1 MKKLTEP
8 TLRDLGHFSAAC
20 LLAVTLSACG
30 GGTSTGTADGD
41 SGGGNDTDSQGL
53 LGGNTDENTDSDGD
67 GLFDSEEA
75 LLGTDPFLTDT
86 DGDGITDD
94 AEDTDGDG
102 VSNLTEI
109 LQNTDPNVAD
119 NTDTT
124 DTTTNPDDQTASND
138 PCGDFN
144 SDTPEW
150 GDNCWLQNSGTYAT
164 SSYSKGVQRILWCQ
178 GFDNG
183 QDINQFADGIFGPNT
198 AQAVRDFQTAN
209 SIRVDGIVG
218 PETWG
223 TLFSKLS
230 LISSEANYD
239 VHSIDGPNCQ
249 STTAQFYQLA
259 DGIELQGWKMAEF
272 PGSTTLVDFGANP

>member
-1 MKKLTEP
+1 MKTP
-8 TLRDLGHFSAAC
+8 QPSLRQLGHFSAAC

-30 GGTSTGTADGD
+30 GGTTTGTADGD
-41 SGGGNDTDSQGL
+41 SGGGNENTDGQGL
-53 LGGNTDENTDSDGD
+53 LGGNTDANTDSDGD
-67 GLFDSEEA
+67 GLYDAEEA
-75 LLGTDPFLTDT
+75 LLGTDPLLTDT
-86 DGDGITDD
+86 DGNGITDD

-102 VSNLTEI
+102 VSNLTEL
-109 LQNTDPNVAD
+109 LQGTDPVVAD
-119 NTDTT
+119 NTVT
-124 DTTTNPDDQTASND
+124 DPDPDDQTASND

-144 SDTPEW
+144 SETPEW
-150 GDNCWLQNSGTYAT
+150 GDNCWLQDGGTYAT

-183 QDINQFADGIFGPNT
+183 QTIDQFADGIFGPNT
-198 AQAVRDFQTAN
+198 EQAVRDFQTAN

-230 LISSEANYD
+230 LISSEADFN
-239 VHSIDGPNCQ
+239 VNSIDGPNCDA
-249 STTAQFYQLA
+249 TTAQFYQLA